1 MRGPL
6 EIGRGRTLRHRLRRG
21 RTGFFEGPRP
31 LVEPMSAVDEGY
43 FESFAFY
50 RRVGLVAA
58 VAITAFALLV
68 LRAWSLQLLHSVD
81 YLRQSQAEQTRIV
94 DLPAARGLIVDDKLR
109 PLASAGAEL
118 AVVADATELGS
129 APFDKTWKP
138 SARGRKTL
146 VALSKVSHTP
156 VAKYIARIRA
166 SLVQSPFGPAV
177 IVPNAPKQL
186 TFYLDERVTAFP
198 GVRVEELPTRGY
210 PQGGLGGDFLG
221 LLGQV
226 SADELKTPEYKHAKA
241 GQVVGQSGV
250 EATYDKVLNGG
261 FAHARVRVNALG
273 EIASP
278 LRPIRT
284 THAPDGLQ
292 LTIDASIQR
301 AAEKAVKDGIAFAH
315 TAGYTDAAAGA
326 AVVMDVHTGAIKALA
341 SYPGVN
347 QTLAANDPHY
357 LERLVTGKQPGL
369 PLLNRATQGLY
380 PAGST
385 FKPIVAEAALTDG
398 VITPSTYLACTG
410 AITVGNIVFH
420 NVEPSINE
428 SMNLSQ
434 AIAMS
439 CDTWF
444 YQLGE
449 RFYFLQEKGLLGMQ
463 QWARWLGLGHPT
475 GIDIPGESG
484 GVVPTPTW
492 LAKTFAGTSEA
503 YWYEGTSVNMSIGQG
518 YLEVTPLQMAVAYAA
533 LANGGTVVRPHVAQ
547 AVLGAHRKVL
557 KFPPVRKLKLT
568 DVWAIRQ
575 GLYEAA
581 HSPTGTSTAIFG
593 NFPVAISGK
602 TGTAQD
608 PHGSDDSWYASYA
621 PSGNPRY
628 VVVVLIEHGG
638 FGANAA
644 APAAKEIW
652 SALFHVKG

>member
-1 MRGPL
+1 MR
-6 EIGRGRTLRHRLRRG
+6 RSRV
-21 RTGFFEGPRP
+21 GFLEGPRP
-31 LVEPMSAVDEGY
+31 LVEPVSAVEEGY
-43 FESFAFY
+43 FDSFAFY
-50 RRVGLVAA
+50 RRVGLAAA

-94 DLPAARGLIVDDKLR
+94 NLPAARGLIVDDKMR
-109 PLASAGAEL
+109 PLASAGAQL
-118 AVVADATELGS
+118 AVVADATELGP
-129 APFDKTWKP
+129 APFDKTWQP
-138 SARGRKTL
+138 SKHGRKTL
-146 VALSKVSHTP
+146 VALSAVTYTP
-156 VAKYIARIRA
+156 VSTYVARIRA

-177 IVPNAPKQL
+177 IVSHAPKQL

-198 GVRVEELPTRGY
+198 GVHVEELPTRDY
-210 PQGGLGGDFLG
+210 PQGGLGGEFLG

-226 SADELKTPEYKHAKA
+226 SAAELTTPEYKHAKA
-241 GQVVGQSGV
+241 GEEVGQSGV
-250 EATYDKVLNGG
+250 EATYDKSLNGG
-261 FAHARVRVNALG
+261 FAHAKVRVNAVG

-284 THAPDGLQ
+284 TTAPAGLQ
-292 LTIDASIQR
+292 LTIDAPIQR
-301 AAEKAVKDGIAFAH
+301 AAEQAVKDGIAFAH
-315 TAGYTDAAAGA
+315 TAGYTDASAGA

-341 SYPGVN
+341 SYPTVN
-347 QTLAANDPHY
+347 QTLAANDPAY
-357 LERLVTGKQPGL
+357 LDRLISGKQPGL

-398 VITPSTYLACTG
+398 VITPNTYLACTG
-410 AITVGNIVFH
+410 ALTVGNIVFH

-449 RFYFLQEKGLLGMQ
+449 RLYFLQEKGLLGIQ
-463 QWARWLGLGHPT
+463 QWAGWLGLGKPT
-475 GIDIPGESG
+475 GIDIPGEAG
-484 GVVPTPTW
+484 GVVPTPKW
-492 LAKTFAGTSEA
+492 LAKTFAGTAES
-503 YWYEGTSVNMSIGQG
+503 YWYEGTSVNLSIGQG

-547 AVLGAHRKVL
+547 AVIGAHRKML

-575 GLYEAA
+575 GLYDAA
-581 HSPTGTSTAIFG
+581 HSSTGTSTAIFG
-593 NFPVAISGK
+593 NFPVAVSGK

-638 FGANAA
+638 FGATAA

-652 SALFHVKG
+652 SKIFGVES

>member
-1 MRGPL
+1 M
-6 EIGRGRTLRHRLRRG
+6 RHRLHRS

-31 LVEPMSAVDEGY
+31 LVEPVSAVEEGY

-81 YLRQSQAEQTRIV
+81 YLRQSNAEQSRIV
-94 DLPAARGLIVDDKLR
+94 DLPAPRGLIVDDKLR
-109 PLASAGAEL
+109 PLASAGAQL
-118 AVVADATELGS
+118 AVVADATALGP
-129 APFDKTWKP
+129 APFDNTWKP
-138 SARGRKTL
+138 STRGRSTL
-146 VALSKVSHTP
+146 NALSKVTHTP
-156 VAKYIARIRA
+156 VWKYITRIRA

-177 IVPNAPKQL
+177 IVAHAPKAL

-198 GVRVEELPTRGY
+198 GVHVEELPTRGY
-210 PQGGLGGDFLG
+210 PQGGLGGEFLG

-226 SADELKTPEYKHAKA
+226 SASELKSAQYEHAKA

-273 EIASP
+273 EIVSP
-278 LRPIRT
+278 LRPIRS
-284 THAPDGLQ
+284 THAPAGLQ
-292 LTIDASIQR
+292 LTIDASVQR

-315 TAGYTDAAAGA
+315 TAGYADAAAGA
-326 AVVMDVHTGAIKALA
+326 AVVMDVHTGAITALA
-341 SYPGVN
+341 SYPTVN
-347 QTLAANDPHY
+347 QTLAANDPAY
-357 LERLVTGKQPGL
+357 LERLITGKQPGL
-369 PLLNRATQGLY
+369 PLLNRATQALY

-398 VITPSTYLACTG
+398 VITPNTYLACTG

-463 QWARWLGLGHPT
+463 QWARWLGLGGPT
-475 GIDIPGESG
+475 GIDIPGEVS
-484 GVVPTPTW
+484 GVVPTPKW
-492 LAKTFAGTSEA
+492 LAQTFAGTSEA
-503 YWYEGTSVNMSIGQG
+503 YWYEGTSVNLSIGQG

-533 LANGGTVVRPHVAQ
+533 LANGGTVVRPHLAQ
-547 AVLGAHRKVL
+547 AILGAHRTSL
-557 KFPPVRKLKLT
+557 SFPPVRRLKLT

-575 GLYEAA
+575 GLYQAA
-581 HSPTGTSTAIFG
+581 HSSTGTSAAIFG
-593 NFPVAISGK
+593 TFPVPISGK

-652 SALFHVKG
+652 SAIFGVKQH

>member
-1 MRGPL
+1 M
-6 EIGRGRTLRHRLRRG
+6 
-21 RTGFFEGPRP
+21 FSGPRP
-31 LVEPMSAVDEGY
+31 LVEPVSAVEEGY
-43 FESFAFY
+43 FDSFAFY

-58 VAITAFALLV
+58 VALTAFALLV

-81 YLRQSQAEQTRIV
+81 YLRQSQAQQTRIV
-94 DLPAARGLIVDDKLR
+94 NLPAARGLIVDDKLR

-118 AVVADATELGS
+118 TVVADASALGPE
-129 APFDKTWKP
+129 PFDGTWTP
-138 SARGRKTL
+138 ASHGRRVLATL
-146 VALSKVSHTP
+146 ASVTHTP
-156 VAKYIARIRA
+156 VSTYVQRIRA

-177 IVPNAPKQL
+177 IVAHAPRWL
-186 TFYLDERVTAFP
+186 TFYLDERASSFP
-198 GVRVEELPTRGY
+198 GIHVEELPTRSY
-210 PQGGLGGDFLG
+210 PQGGLGGSFLG
-221 LLGQV
+221 LVGQV
-226 SADELKTPEYKHAKA
+226 SAAELKTPAYKHAKA
-241 GQVVGQSGV
+241 GEEVGQSGV
-250 EATYDKVLNGG
+250 EATYDKELNAG

-273 EIASP
+273 QIASP
-278 LRPIRT
+278 LHALRS

-292 LTIDASIQR
+292 LTIDAPLQR

-315 TAGYTDAAAGA
+315 TAGYPDAAAGA
-326 AVVMDVHTGAIKALA
+326 AVVMDVHTGAIKALV
-341 SYPGVN
+341 SYPPVN
-347 QTLAANDPHY
+347 QTLAANDPAY
-357 LERLVTGKQPGL
+357 LQRLNNGTQPGL

-398 VITPSTYLACTG
+398 VITPSSYLACTG
-410 AITVGNIVFH
+410 SLTVGNIVFH
-420 NVEPSINE
+420 NVEPSIDE

-449 RFYFLQEKGLLGMQ
+449 RFYFLQNKGLLGIQ
-463 QWARWLGLGHPT
+463 QWSHWLGLGQPT
-475 GIDIPGESG
+475 GIDIPGESA
-484 GVVPTPTW
+484 GVVPTPAW
-492 LAKTFAGTSEA
+492 LAKTFKGTAES
-503 YWYEGTSVNMSIGQG
+503 YWYEGTSVNLSIGQG

-547 AVLGAHRKVL
+547 AVLGAHRAVL

-581 HSPTGTSTAIFG
+581 HSATGTSTAIFG
-593 NFPVAISGK
+593 TFPVSVSGK

-608 PHGSDDSWYASYA
+608 PHGSDDSWYASWA

-644 APAAKEIW
+644 APAAKEIY